1 MHSWRKSGNLPWY
14 MLIPCKKS
22 RVNLTLLH
30 PDPVS
35 FLTIV
40 PSDSCIRSC
49 FCWIRVEIMRKV
61 DCQKQTSNYHVSH
74 FWTYEEFGKKN
85 WKLTPYATCLC
96 WTRIFSWIL
105 RLDKKQLQA
114 QPTNDHGVKISK
126 NCFMI
131 FLLRVIISKSS
142 GYSILYI
149 YIYYINQTCFSF
161 DRDHKGEMANSFP
174 VLLNERQNR
183 GQFSTVRTA
192 SDALPW
198 LSVIRLTPRCYRMV
212 PVLKRMIALCL
223 GMIFANLVV

>member
-1 MHSWRKSGNLPWY
+1 
-14 MLIPCKKS
+14 
-22 RVNLTLLH
+22 
-30 PDPVS
+30 
-35 FLTIV
+35 
-40 PSDSCIRSC
+40 
-49 FCWIRVEIMRKV
+49 
-61 DCQKQTSNYHVSH
+61 
-74 FWTYEEFGKKN
+74 
-85 WKLTPYATCLC
+85 
-96 WTRIFSWIL
+96 
-105 RLDKKQLQA
+105 
-114 QPTNDHGVKISK
+114 
-126 NCFMI
+126 MI

-142 GYSILYI
+142 GYSIL